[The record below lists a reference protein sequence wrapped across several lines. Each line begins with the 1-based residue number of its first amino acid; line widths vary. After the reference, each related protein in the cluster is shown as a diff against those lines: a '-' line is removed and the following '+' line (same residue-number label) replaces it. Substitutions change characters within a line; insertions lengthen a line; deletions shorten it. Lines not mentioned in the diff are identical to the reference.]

1 MDWQAHIILANLEK
15 PTINHSRMEVRI
27 LKVISY
33 LILSWL
39 YRTDAKSK
47 IIAATRKMILDGLAE
62 EGTGY
67 CDKTIYNNLRNL
79 IQGGYV
85 KNGMP
90 VGNTYTYYITSKGM
104 NWLKEM
110 EEEET
115 EE

>member
-47 IIAATRKMILDGLAE
+47 IIAATRKND
-62 EGTGY
+62 T
-67 CDKTIYNNLRNL
+67 
-79 IQGGYV
+79 
-85 KNGMP
+85 
-90 VGNTYTYYITSKGM
+90 
-104 NWLKEM
+104 
-110 EEEET
+110 
-115 EE
+115 

>member
-1 MDWQAHIILANLEK
+1 MDWQVHITLVNLEK
-15 PTINHSRMEVRI
+15 HIVNRNRMEV
-27 LKVISY
+27 KNVNVTSY

-39 YRTDAKSK
+39 YRTEAKSK
-47 IIAATRKMILDGLAE
+47 IIAATKNMILDGLAE
-62 EGTGY
+62 EGTSY
-67 CDKTIYNNLRNL
+67 CDKTIYNKLREL

-85 KNGMP
+85 KNGMQL
-90 VGNTYTYYITSKGM
+90 GNTYTYYITAKGM